1 MNLIEYICYSLI
13 ATGIII
19 VILTLG
25 LSSIIGYTVGY
36 SFIGAGLFLLAGYI
50 MFKLSATNKGGILS
64 ILSFIGPILV
74 IVAAI
79 CYYLS
84 VVGIYKDRI
93 TNGNIDPDYYSFSF
107 GFLLCVLLFQI
118 LLYNKAITNEEFEK
132 TYTLDKVT
140 SMILYFL
147 GILSIVLVITIN
159 IILAYFST
167 DG

>member
-1 MNLIEYICYSLI
+1 MNLIEYIYYSLI

-19 VILTLG
+19 IIITFG
-25 LSSIIGYTVGY
+25 LSSIIGYIVGY
-36 SFIGAGLFLLAGYI
+36 SFIGAGFFLLAGYL
-50 MFKLSATNKGGILS
+50 MFKLSSSNKGGILS
-64 ILSFIGPILV
+64 ILTSIGPILV

-84 VVGIYKDRI
+84 IIGIYKDRI
-93 TNGNIDPDYYSFSF
+93 TNGNIDPDYYSFSS
-107 GFLLCVLLFQI
+107 GFLLCILFQTFFF
-118 LLYNKAITNEEFEK
+118 YKAITTEEFKK
-132 TYTLDKVT
+132 TYTIDKVT

-147 GILSIVLVITIN
+147 GILSVVLVITIN